1 MAGREAQPGN
11 GVTLGDGRM
20 VMSAISC
27 TNFGLA
33 EHTSANYR
41 PIARWPPRLSR
52 DLGRLAPE
60 VASFDGAG
68 ALEAEI
74 GEGGNRRIAAIRR
87 FLIPMTGVP
96 IHLA

>member
-1 MAGREAQPGN
+1 MAAP
-11 GVTLGDGRM
+11 
-20 VMSAISC
+20 A
-27 TNFGLA
+27 F
-33 EHTSANYR
+33 
-41 PIARWPPRLSR
+41 R

-96 IHLA
+96 IHLAQHPTNPDDGWR